1 MAEEKS
7 NLEPLDEKDLDFKAK
22 FLGVARPK
30 KPESVIAEVKEETIP
45 MPKKNI
51 KVAEKVS
58 NLEPI
63 GNEDLALEAKFSGVT
78 PPKKMQEVAQEP
90 AETRVENDFPRMSIA
105 KKEGPLPSFGPVEEE
120 KEPSSKSFSSI
131 DRIKAAEKVGIEK
144 STETAP
150 QPETAVEKDER
161 HFEKNDNESV
171 LPRMTISRPAFD
183 KNVADDARMAAR
195 DRDVENK
202 IETLVRLAEMKGIP
216 HAVKVAQHLDDNY
229 TLDEFHDYLLTEELH
244 EALVRRGL
252 IEET

>member
-78 PPKKMQEVAQEP
+78 PPKRTQEAPQKPMSAEEKSEFPKMA
-90 AETRVENDFPRMSIA
+90 IA
-105 KKEGPLPSFGPVEEE
+105 KKTEPISSFGPADE
-120 KEPSSKSFSSI
+120 KNNSSRENFSSMS
-131 DRIKAAEKVGIEK
+131 RIKMAQSAKMEKIAETV
-144 STETAP
+144 P
-150 QPETAVEKDER
+150 QPEATAEKNER
-161 HFEKNDNESV
+161 HFKQADNEGTV
-171 LPRMTISRPAFD
+171 PRMTISRPAFD